1 MCSSVVLIIF
11 ELPLKESQKLCG
23 SFFAHF
29 LKKYLTNLREPCIMH
44 TYSKGFDE
52 EDAKRTNKE
61 K

>member
-1 MCSSVVLIIF
+1 MPKVLFAYRKNKSVFTFRV
-11 ELPLKESQKLCG
+11 
-23 SFFAHF
+23 FFALF
-29 LKKYLTNLREPCIMH
+29 SKKALTNGREPCIMH